1 MHSEAVYLS
10 VCAPLPPT
18 CVSCELGHDLAIT
31 ADSQTVLV
39 LVAIAIVL
47 CRQDV

>member
-10 VCAPLPPT
+10 VCTPT
-18 CVSCELGHDLAIT
+18 PHLCELGHDLAIT
-31 ADSQTVLV
+31 ADSQTVLA
-39 LVAIAIVL
+39 LVAMAIVL